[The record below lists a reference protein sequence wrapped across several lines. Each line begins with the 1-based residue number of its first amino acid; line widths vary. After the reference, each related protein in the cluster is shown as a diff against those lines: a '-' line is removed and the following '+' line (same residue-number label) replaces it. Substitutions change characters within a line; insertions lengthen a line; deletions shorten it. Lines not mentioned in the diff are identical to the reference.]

1 MEDRFVSQNIEHESL
16 FLRSVHAY
24 IASTKIICRSR
35 RKHAFK
41 LLSRITPQEGQGIA
55 DTDLDLKS

>member
-41 LLSRITPQEGQGIA
+41 LLSASPPKKDEGIA
-55 DTDLDLKS
+55 GSDLD